1 MSWLPATLRSYGQ
14 VLFARS
20 WVTAVLVLLAT
31 LLGPGFHGLIAVG
44 CATGVAWAVGLP
56 ATLRDEGLFGINALL
71 VGLAVG
77 SMLVPPLP
85 GLLLTV
91 LGAVLTVA
99 LTAAWRAAS
108 SVPPLTGP
116 FLLTLWLVWGP
127 AHQLGGQ
134 QPVGSTGLL
143 ESVGALLFTP
153 HPVAGVLVLLAA
165 LAWSRQGTV
174 LAVVGGA
181 VGYGVATLLAPS
193 VAPLAAVNGG
203 LTAIAV
209 GGVWFVPSWSSLGVA
224 MGGASLSGLATVGL
238 SPLFGFLGLP
248 LFILPFNL
256 AAWTTL
262 LGMRL
267 RSADVSPK
275 SVDRIP
281 GTPEENLDVWRTR
294 VARFGARYWV
304 RFRAP
309 VLGSWTVTQSH
320 EDGPT
325 HRGPWS
331 QAIDLEVRGAD
342 GALHKG
348 SGRKHRDYHCYRL
361 PVVAMADG
369 TIAKV
374 VDGVPDAPIGQVD
387 VEHNWGNV
395 VVVAH
400 GPGLYGL
407 VAHLAPGSIRV
418 VEGQVV
424 RRGDE
429 LGLCGSSGR
438 SPRPHLHVQLQA
450 GPEPGAPTLPFELHD
465 VVEVAEEGP
474 RVRAAWFPRTGDVLR
489 NLDGD
494 EDPLGWDPGT
504 ERVFAEGERRW
515 VLKAD
520 VDLLGRR
527 RLLDEDG
534 GELVFH
540 RSDDL
545 ITVLDVHA
553 GRGSPL
559 HVVAAALP
567 RLPVDTVRAL
577 RWCDHLSPRAL
588 LSPPAR
594 FLWDAVAP
602 FVPWVGLEMAY
613 DRSIDGSDHVVT
625 GSSADLR
632 VRTRAVVRP
641 GSGLQAVEHTVG
653 STTRRLERLS
663 ESES

>member
-1 MSWLPATLRSYGQ
+1 MSWLAALLRSYGQ

-20 WVTAVLVLLAT
+20 WGTAVLLLLAT
-31 LLGPGFHGLIAVG
+31 LLGPGLHGLVAVG
-44 CATGVAWAVGLP
+44 CATLAAWAVGLP
-56 ATLRDEGLFGINALL
+56 ATLREEGLFGVNALL

-77 SMLVPPLP
+77 SLGLPPLP
-85 GLLLTV
+85 GLLLTA
-91 LGAVLTVA
+91 LGALVTVA

-108 SVPPLTGP
+108 TVPPLTGP
-116 FLLTLWLVWGP
+116 FLLTLWTVWGP

-134 QPVGSTGLL
+134 AAPGATGGL
-143 ESVGALLFTP
+143 ESVGGLLFTP
-153 HPVAGVLVLLAA
+153 HPAAVALVLVAA

-174 LAVVGGA
+174 LAGAGAVVGLA
-181 VGYGVATLLAPS
+181 LASVLAPS

-209 GGVWFVPSWSSLGVA
+209 GGVWFVPSWASLGVA
-224 MGGASLSGLATVGL
+224 VAAAAGATLATVGL
-238 SPLFGFLGLP
+238 SPVFAYLGLP

-262 LGMRL
+262 LAMRL
-267 RSADVSPK
+267 RSADESPK
-275 SVDRIP
+275 AVDRIP

-309 VLGSWTVTQSH
+309 VLGTWTVTQSH

-331 QAIDLEVRGAD
+331 QAIDLEVRDAEGK
-342 GALHKG
+342 LHKG
-348 SGRKHRDYHCYRL
+348 AGRTLRDYLCYRL

-369 TIAKV
+369 TVAKV
-374 VDGVPDAPIGQVD
+374 VDGVPDAPVGQVD

-400 GPGLYGL
+400 GPGLYSL

-465 VVEVAEEGP
+465 VVEVGTDGP
-474 RVRAAWFPRTGDVLR
+474 RVRSAWFPRTGDQLR

-494 EDPLGWDPGT
+494 EDPLGWDPGC
-504 ERVFAEGERRW
+504 ERAFVEGERRH

-527 RLLDEDG
+527 RLLDEEG

-553 GRGSPL
+553 GRRSPL
-559 HVVAAALP
+559 HVLAAALP
-567 RLPVDTVRAL
+567 RLPVDTARELAFT
-577 RWCDHLSPRAL
+577 DHLSPRAVL
-588 LSPPAR
+588 APPVR

-602 FVPWVGLEMAY
+602 FAPWVGLQMAY
-613 DRSIDGSDHVVT
+613 QRTVEGSDQVIT
-625 GSSADLR
+625 GVSADQR
-632 VRTRAVVRP
+632 VRTRAVFRP
-641 GSGLQAVEHTVG
+641 GSGLLAVEHTVG
-653 STTRRLERLS
+653 ATTRRLERSS
-663 ESES
+663 ESEP